1 MPDLAQL
8 RRDAEEGNPKAQVA
22 LAEALL
28 QQANDL
34 PEEEGESEAADQ
46 LYREAVG
53 WVEKAASQGHAE
65 AQFWLGEDEYEKVH
79 TFYPIGSHDPK
90 QALSWYQAAADQ
102 GHAKACMMLC
112 ELHWDILF
120 DQEGAAKWY
129 RRGRQLGH
137 PHDNYILGF
146 KSLGFPMEA
155 GVDLEHL
162 IQSAERGK
170 LREQRALGLYYASVS
185 PPDFIKAYAWLAQ
198 GLRHALSNSIPPYK
212 YGEDRTIRALRFL
225 HLVLDNDELEQ
236 VQKLISEIEAQ
247 HPPEPRLVPGKNE
260 RRFFYFFSRNKNFDA
275 ALNTLM
281 AIVTFHRLS
290 SDERD
295 KLETRIK
302 RDMSKILGIRSV
314 PQTRERLKAGVSNP
328 EIIDTM
334 HIQETPIPA
343 LSDLQEDVRHGV
355 YVVTMRNLGIKPAIP
370 GERWRRG
377 KNLLGM
383 FMYLVLDEKRDA
395 EIYLLEKHGIDMQ
408 MVYELDTSVHSKNRQ
423 SARDDDRSS

>member
-1 MPDLAQL
+1 
-8 RRDAEEGNPKAQVA
+8 
-22 LAEALL
+22 
-28 QQANDL
+28 
-34 PEEEGESEAADQ
+34 
-46 LYREAVG
+46 
-53 WVEKAASQGHAE
+53 
-65 AQFWLGEDEYEKVH
+65 
-79 TFYPIGSHDPK
+79 
-90 QALSWYQAAADQ
+90 
-102 GHAKACMMLC
+102 
-112 ELHWDILF
+112 
-120 DQEGAAKWY
+120 
-129 RRGRQLGH
+129 
-137 PHDNYILGF
+137 
-146 KSLGFPMEA
+146 
-155 GVDLEHL
+155 
-162 IQSAERGK
+162 
-170 LREQRALGLYYASVS
+170 
-185 PPDFIKAYAWLAQ
+185 
-198 GLRHALSNSIPPYK
+198 
-212 YGEDRTIRALRFL
+212 
-225 HLVLDNDELEQ
+225 VLDNDELEQ

-383 FMYLVLDEKRDA
+383 FIYLDLDEKRDA